1 MGNRA
6 GLASA
11 RTEEGRKQVTPERW
25 WEMKKVLAGALERT
39 PTERDA
45 YLDQACADV
54 SLRRELESL
63 IAANEQGDT
72 SFMEQ
77 PAGVPRATGTDSLIG
92 KTFSHYRILGK
103 LGSGGMGVVYEA
115 EDLTLGRHV
124 ALKFLPEDLATDPQA
139 LERFRREARAASQRF
154 PKTRRGHQQSAGE
167 RQEVAIPER
176 RRYSHRLAAA
186 EARLR
191 LRSCSRRDSTNRV
204 EASCEIRSVSMG
216 SGYCRHN

>member
-25 WEMKKVLAGALERT
+25 QEMKKVLAGALERT

-54 SLRRELESL
+54 SLRREVESL

-77 PAGVPRATGTDSLIG
+77 PAGMPRATGTDSLIG

-124 ALKFLPEDLATDPQA
+124 ALKFLPEDLGRDPQA
-139 LERFRREARAASQRF
+139 LERFRREARAASALNH
-154 PKTRRGHQQSAGE
+154 PNICTVHEIAEDGE
-167 RQEVAIPER
+167 RLFISIELMEGQTLQHHIGG
-176 RRYSHRLAAA
+176 
-186 EARLR
+186 EA
-191 LRSCSRRDSTNRV
+191 
-204 EASCEIRSVSMG
+204 
-216 SGYCRHN
+216 